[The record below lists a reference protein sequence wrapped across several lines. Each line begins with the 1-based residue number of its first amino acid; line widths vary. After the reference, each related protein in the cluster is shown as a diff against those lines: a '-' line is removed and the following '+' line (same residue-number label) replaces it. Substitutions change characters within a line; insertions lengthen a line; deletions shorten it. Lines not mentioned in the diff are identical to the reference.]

1 MKIILTFLI
10 SIMSILFSEEDPLDV
25 DVYKLENGLEI
36 WLNEDPNASSV
47 FGAILVKG
55 GGKRDPED
63 ATGIAH
69 YLEHMLFKG
78 TTELGTTDYES
89 EKVFLDSIT
98 YLYDQLT
105 NVDNPEKREKIQQ
118 HINKLSVMAGNYAI
132 PNEFDKLI
140 EGIGGT
146 GMNAGTNDDA
156 IFYFN
161 SFPNHQLSK
170 WMELYSHRFISPVF
184 RLFQSELEVVYEEK
198 NRSMD
203 NPFQSFFQ
211 EANKHFFKKHP
222 YGQQSVIGTVD
233 HLKNPSLTKMMDY
246 YNKYYVGNNM
256 SLLLT
261 GDFSSKEAIPLIKQY
276 FGRIKPGR
284 VIPDLDIVEDPFSGR
299 EEVSM
304 RMTPFRMGII
314 GFRTVKPNHP
324 DALTLS
330 VIAKLFNNSSSTGLL
345 DKLSIDNKL
354 LGAGAFSSLGGVD
367 MGGFGFRFLPKIL
380 FQSFNSAEKLVLKEV
395 DKVKKGKF
403 NIEDLESIKLNM
415 IQTHESNIESMGKRL
430 WLILSAG
437 LEDKS
442 WEEVSSYPDSIKG
455 ISKEEI
461 VRVANKY
468 FGDNYLVAKSK
479 MGFPKK
485 TKIEKPSFEPV
496 IPKNSEIKSEYAKK
510 LDKIDSKEVV
520 PKFIDFDKDVAL
532 ESIDKGVSLLY
543 TKNPIN
549 SIFTMKIQFKVGL
562 LSNPQLA
569 QVSEFLNLIGT
580 KDKTFDEYKK
590 SLQKIASKVS
600 VFVNDDYFGFNI
612 SGFDDHYSQTLK
624 LANDLMN
631 KMEVRKKDMKKIKKL
646 VQSAKLQ
653 RKAEAK
659 DPSTA
664 GNALMKYA
672 YWGENSSFLRRST
685 ISEIK
690 SMTPELLI
698 DQAKNAFKAN
708 AQILY
713 TGSLDLDDV
722 IEGIKSNLEF
732 QKYNEGASSNI
743 VFDYKIYDKNTI
755 FLVHDKKV
763 VQSQIYFLAEG
774 KVLNKKDRV
783 ISGVF
788 NNYFGRG
795 MASIIFQEIREF
807 RSLAYTARGYFVNGK
822 YFDNKG
828 YYQGYVG
835 TQVDKTND
843 AIEAYVELFRDM
855 PNKSSRIK
863 NIRQGLIQSINQNKP
878 SFRSI
883 ASSVSSWMGK
893 GYKNDPSKIAYNIY
907 EDINF
912 EDVKNF
918 YESNIKKTPL
928 VITIV
933 TDKNKIN
940 IDRLSKFGDIVE
952 LDKKDI
958 FN

>member
-1 MKIILTFLI
+1 MKIILVFLI
-10 SIMSILFSEEDPLDV
+10 SLTSILFSEKGPLEV
-25 DVYKLENGLEI
+25 NVYKLENGLEV
-36 WLNEDPNASSV
+36 WLNEDLNASSV

-55 GGKRDPED
+55 GGKRDPKD

-78 TTELGTTDYES
+78 TTELGTTDYTS

-98 YLYDQLT
+98 SLYDQLAK
-105 NVDNPEKREKIQQ
+105 VDSYEKRAELQQ
-118 HINKLSVMAGNYAI
+118 HINKLSLIAGNYAI

-170 WMELYSHRFISPVF
+170 WMELYSHRFINPVF

-211 EANKHFFKKHP
+211 EANKHFFKNHP
-222 YGQQSVIGTVD
+222 YGQQSVIGTVE

-261 GDFSSKEAIPLIKQY
+261 GDFSSEDAIPLIKQY
-276 FGRIKPGR
+276 FGRIKPGKT
-284 VIPDLDIVEDPFSGR
+284 IPHLDIVEEPFLGR

-324 DALTLS
+324 DALTLNI
-330 VIAKLFNNSSSTGLL
+330 IANLFNNSSSTGLL
-345 DKLSIDNKL
+345 DKLSLDNKL

-367 MGGFGFRFLPKIL
+367 MGGFGFQFLPKIL

-395 DKVKKGKF
+395 DKVKKGDF
-403 NIEDLESIKLNM
+403 NLEDLESVKLNM
-415 IQTHESNIESMGKRL
+415 IQAHESNIESMEKRL

-437 LEDKS
+437 LENKS
-442 WEEVSSYPDSIKG
+442 WEEVSAYPDSVKK

-510 LDKIDSKEVV
+510 LDKINSKEVV
-520 PKFIDFDKDVAL
+520 PKFVDFNKDVIVENL
-532 ESIDKGVSLLY
+532 DEGLDLFY

-549 SIFTMKIQFKVGL
+549 SIFSMKIQFKVGL
-562 LSNPQLA
+562 LSNPKLA

-580 KDKTFDEYKK
+580 EDKTFDEYKK
-590 SLQKIASKVS
+590 SLQKIASKVT

-612 SGFDDHYSQTLK
+612 SGFDGHYTQTLK
-624 LANDLMN
+624 LTNDLMN
-631 KMEVRKKDMKKIKKL
+631 KMLVRKKDFKKIKKL
-646 VQSAKLQ
+646 VQNAKLQ
-653 RKAEAK
+653 RKSESK

-672 YWGENSSFLRRST
+672 YWGKNSSFLRRST

-690 SMTPELLI
+690 KMTPEFLI
-698 DQAKNAFKAN
+698 DQAKKAFKVE

-713 TGSLDLDDV
+713 TGSLDLKV
-722 IEGIKSNLEF
+722 TIEGIKSNLEF
-732 QKYNEGASSNI
+732 EKKRSNTNSNI

-755 FLVHDKKV
+755 FLVNDKKA

-774 KVLNKKDRV
+774 EVLNETDRV
-783 ISGVF
+783 VSRVF

-807 RSLAYTARGYFVNGK
+807 RSLAYTARGSFLNGK
-822 YFDNKG
+822 YFDKKG

-843 AIEAYVELFRDM
+843 AIEAYIELFRNM
-855 PNKSSRIK
+855 PNKSSRIQ
-863 NIRQGLIQSINQNKP
+863 NIRDGLTQSINQNKP
-878 SFRSI
+878 GFRSI
-883 ASSVSSWMGK
+883 ASSVSSWLKK
-893 GYKNDPSKIAYNIY
+893 GYEDDPSKMAYYIY
-907 EDINF
+907 KDINF
-912 EDVKNF
+912 EDVKAF
-918 YESNIKKTPL
+918 YENNIKKTPL

-933 TDKNKIN
+933 ADKKKIN
-940 IDRLSKFGDIVE
+940 IDRLAKFGEILE
-952 LDKKDI
+952 LSKKDI